1 MTYFSLKQ
9 TAEVVGISYARLH
22 HYCAI
27 GKLTPELVGGR
38 KMFADGALPAVRQFF
53 AAKRPNRKR
62 RPVEGGGC

>member
-38 KMFADGALPAVRQFF
+38 KMFAEGTLPAVRQFF
-53 AAKRPNRKR
+53 EFRPPNRKWR
-62 RPVEGGGC
+62 KPQGSS